1 MSLMTKAYLSNI
13 DSADVYL
20 AYGRALLANGRAAE
34 ALEPL
39 RQSYGARLGH
49 DPKSVWAAEAE
60 YWFGQAYIASGEVK
74 RGRWMV
80 AEAKR
85 ALAKSPYKLHQ
96 RLVAGAS
103 KVAAAAPPSTR

>member
-1 MSLMTKAYLSNI
+1 MPLAIKGPSW
-13 DSADVYL
+13 DVDWGVIHL
-20 AYGRALLANGRAAE
+20 AHGRALLANGRAAE

-39 RQSYGARLGH
+39 RKSYGFWLGH

-60 YWFGQAYIASGEVK
+60 YWFGQAYIASGDVK

-85 ALAKSPYKLHQ
+85 RLATSRIQVAPRAGGAWPYETH
-96 RLVAGAS
+96 
-103 KVAAAAPPSTR
+103 